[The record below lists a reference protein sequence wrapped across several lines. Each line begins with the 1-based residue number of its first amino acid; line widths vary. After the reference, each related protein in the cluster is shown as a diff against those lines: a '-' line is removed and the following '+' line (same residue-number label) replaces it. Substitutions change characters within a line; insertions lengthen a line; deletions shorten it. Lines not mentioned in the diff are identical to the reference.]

1 MAIIGIDL
9 GTTNSLA
16 AVWRNGKCELIPNSF
31 GEFLTPSVVGFD
43 DDDSLIVGK
52 IAKQRLISHPGMTA
66 ASFKCFM
73 GTNQEIELGGKS
85 FTPAELSSFVL
96 RQLKAD
102 AELYLGEPVEEAVIS
117 VPAYFDDNGR
127 SATKLAGE
135 LAGLKVE
142 RIINEPS
149 AAALAYRQSTN
160 EDAMFLIFDFGG
172 GTLDISIVDI
182 FDSVI
187 EIVSVAGDN
196 HLGGDNFN
204 RAIAEYFCKVNQ
216 LNYASLPDEVKA
228 VVLKQAELCKIA
240 LSTQKDAA
248 MVLHF
253 NNEVYTL
260 ALDNQKLLEITASVF
275 ERIEAPV
282 VKALQDAYIGA
293 DEISQVILIGG
304 SSHML
309 LVQRYLEN
317 LFRREITVTISPDTA
332 VAVGAGIAA
341 GIKARNEEIKDMV
354 LTDICPF
361 SLGVNTFNKDDPN
374 LPYFSPII
382 ERNTTLPASIVDK
395 YYTSVDNQTVMA
407 IRIAQGEKMYFKH
420 NLYLGE
426 IEVDVTPAPA
436 GQRGVDVRFT
446 YDINGIL
453 QVDVTSHETGK
464 TISKTIVNNN
474 RLTETEIQTKLSQ
487 LEKIK
492 VHPRELDENK
502 LLIARAESL
511 FEECPVH
518 FREALKNRL
527 ESFNEILSSQNA
539 RMIRKSA
546 KGFKGFLDLIECG
559 GFNPFASLQNFDY
572 DVDYDEDD
580 NAYEED

>member
-16 AVWRNGKCELIPNSF
+16 SVWRNGRCELIPNSF
-31 GEFLTPSVVGFD
+31 GEFLTPSVVGLD
-43 DDDSLIVGK
+43 DDGSIIIGK
-52 IAKQRLISHPGMTA
+52 IAKQRLISHPGKTA

-73 GTNQEIELGGKS
+73 GTDKEILLDS
-85 FTPAELSSFVL
+85 RVFTPPELSSFIL
-96 RQLKAD
+96 RQLKED

-149 AAALAYRQSTN
+149 AAALAYKQDTDN
-160 EDAMFLIFDFGG
+160 EDMFLIFDFGG

-182 FDSVI
+182 FESVI
-187 EIVSVAGDN
+187 EIIAVAGDN

-204 RAIAEYFCKVNQ
+204 QTIAEYFCQANK
-216 LNYASLPDEVKA
+216 LKYAGLPNEIKA
-228 VVLKQAELCKIA
+228 IILKQAELCKIA
-240 LSTQKDAA
+240 LSTQSDAA
-248 MVLHF
+248 MVLNF

-260 ALDNQKLLEITASVF
+260 ALDNQKLLDITASIF
-275 ERIEAPV
+275 EKIEAPI
-282 VKALQDAYIGA
+282 VKAMQDAKVMSGA
-293 DEISQVILIGG
+293 LTDIILIGG

-309 LVQRYLEN
+309 LVQKYLEN
-317 LFRREITVTISPDTA
+317 LFHRKITVTISPDTA
-332 VAVGAGIAA
+332 VAIGVGIAA
-341 GIKARNEEIKDMV
+341 GIKERDEDVKDMV

-361 SLGVNTFNKDDPN
+361 SLGTNVHNEDNYDE
-374 LPYFSPII
+374 PYFLPII
-382 ERNTTLPASIVDK
+382 ERNSTLPSSIVK
-395 YYTSVDNQTVMA
+395 PLYTAADNQSTL
-407 IRIAQGEKMYFKH
+407 RFGIAQGEKMYFRH

-426 IEVDVTPAPA
+426 IVLDVTPAPK
-436 GQRGVDVRFT
+436 GERGADVRFT

-474 RLTETEIQTKLSQ
+474 RLTQDEIELRLKQ
-487 LEKIK
+487 LKKIK
-492 VHPRELDENK
+492 IHPRDLDENK

-511 FEECPVH
+511 YEECSINL
-518 FREALKNRL
+518 REVLQDRL
-527 ESFNEILSSQNA
+527 QLFNTVLSSQDT
-539 RMIRKSA
+539 RKIRKAA
-546 KGFKGFLDLIECG
+546 KGFKSFLDLIESG
-559 GFNPFASLQNFDY
+559 GFNPFADY
-572 DVDYDEDD
+572 SSYEYEDDED
-580 NAYEED
+580 YEEED

>member
-16 AVWRNGKCELIPNSF
+16 SVWRNGRCELIPNSF
-31 GEFLTPSVVGFD
+31 GEFLTPSVVGLD
-43 DDDSLIVGK
+43 DDGSIIIGK
-52 IAKQRLISHPGMTA
+52 IAKQRLISHPGRTA

-73 GTNQEIELGGKS
+73 GTDKEILLDNKV
-85 FTPAELSSFVL
+85 FTPPELSSFIL
-96 RQLKAD
+96 RQLKED

-149 AAALAYRQSTN
+149 AAALAYKQDTDN
-160 EDAMFLIFDFGG
+160 EDMFLIFDFGG

-182 FDSVI
+182 FESVI
-187 EIVSVAGDN
+187 EIIAVAGDN

-204 RAIAEYFCKVNQ
+204 QTIAEYFCQANK
-216 LNYASLPDEVKA
+216 LKYAGLPNEIKA
-228 VVLKQAELCKIA
+228 IILKQAELCKIA
-240 LSTQKDAA
+240 LSTQSDAA
-248 MVLHF
+248 MVLNF

-260 ALDNQKLLEITASVF
+260 ALDNQKLLDITASIF
-275 ERIEAPV
+275 EKIEAPI
-282 VKALQDAYIGA
+282 VKAMQDAKVMSGA
-293 DEISQVILIGG
+293 LTDIILIGG

-309 LVQRYLEN
+309 LVQKYLEN
-317 LFRREITVTISPDTA
+317 LFHRKITVTISPDTA
-332 VAVGAGIAA
+332 VAIGVGIAA
-341 GIKARNEEIKDMV
+341 GIKERDEDVKDMV

-361 SLGVNTFNKDDPN
+361 SLGTNVHNEDNYDE
-374 LPYFSPII
+374 PYFLPII
-382 ERNTTLPASIVDK
+382 ERNSTLPSSIVK
-395 YYTSVDNQTVMA
+395 PLYTAADNQTTL
-407 IRIAQGEKMYFKH
+407 RFGIAQGEKMYFRH

-426 IEVDVTPAPA
+426 IVLDVTPAPK
-436 GQRGVDVRFT
+436 GERGADVRFT

-474 RLTETEIQTKLSQ
+474 RLTQDEIELRLKQ
-487 LEKIK
+487 LKKIK
-492 VHPRELDENK
+492 IHPRDLDENK

-511 FEECPVH
+511 YEECSINL
-518 FREALKNRL
+518 REVLQDRL
-527 ESFNEILSSQNA
+527 QLFNTVLSSQDT
-539 RMIRKSA
+539 RKIRKAA
-546 KGFKGFLDLIECG
+546 KGFKSFLDLIESG
-559 GFNPFASLQNFDY
+559 GFNPFADY
-572 DVDYDEDD
+572 SSYEYEDDED
-580 NAYEED
+580 YEEED

>member
-16 AVWRNGKCELIPNSF
+16 SVWRNGRCELIPNSF
-31 GEFLTPSVVGFD
+31 GEFLTPSVVGLD
-43 DDDSLIVGK
+43 DDGSIIIGK
-52 IAKQRLISHPGMTA
+52 IAKQRLISHPGRTA

-73 GTNQEIELGGKS
+73 GTDKEILLDNKV
-85 FTPAELSSFVL
+85 FTPPELSSFIL
-96 RQLKAD
+96 RQLKED

-149 AAALAYRQSTN
+149 AAALAYKQDTDN
-160 EDAMFLIFDFGG
+160 EDMFLIFDFGG

-182 FDSVI
+182 FESVI
-187 EIVSVAGDN
+187 EIIAVAGDN

-204 RAIAEYFCKVNQ
+204 QTIAEYFCQANK
-216 LNYASLPDEVKA
+216 LKYAGLPNEVKA
-228 VVLKQAELCKIA
+228 IILKQAELCKIA
-240 LSTQKDAA
+240 LSTQSDAA
-248 MVLHF
+248 MVLNF

-260 ALDNQKLLEITASVF
+260 ALDNQKLLDITASIF
-275 ERIEAPV
+275 EKIEAPI
-282 VKALQDAYIGA
+282 VKAMQDAKVMSGA
-293 DEISQVILIGG
+293 LTDIILIGG

-309 LVQRYLEN
+309 LVQKYLEN
-317 LFRREITVTISPDTA
+317 LFHRKITVTISPDTA
-332 VAVGAGIAA
+332 VAIGVGIAA
-341 GIKARNEEIKDMV
+341 GIKERDEDVKDMV

-361 SLGVNTFNKDDPN
+361 SLGTNVHNEDNYDE
-374 LPYFSPII
+374 PYFLPII
-382 ERNTTLPASIVDK
+382 ERNSTLPSSIVK
-395 YYTSVDNQTVMA
+395 PLYTAADNQTTL
-407 IRIAQGEKMYFKH
+407 RFGIAQGEKMYFRH

-426 IEVDVTPAPA
+426 IVLDVTPAPK
-436 GQRGVDVRFT
+436 GERGADVRFT

-474 RLTETEIQTKLSQ
+474 RLTQDEIELRLKQ
-487 LEKIK
+487 LKKIK
-492 VHPRELDENK
+492 IHPRDLDENK

-511 FEECPVH
+511 YEECSINL
-518 FREALKNRL
+518 REVLQDRL
-527 ESFNEILSSQNA
+527 QLFNTVLSSQDT
-539 RMIRKSA
+539 RKIRKAA
-546 KGFKGFLDLIECG
+546 KGFKSFLDLIETG
-559 GFNPFASLQNFDY
+559 GFNPFADY
-572 DVDYDEDD
+572 NSYEYEDDED
-580 NAYEED
+580 YEEED

>member
-16 AVWRNGKCELIPNSF
+16 SVWRNGRCELIPNSF

-43 DDDSLIVGK
+43 DDGSIIIGK
-52 IAKQRLISHPGMTA
+52 IAKQRLISHPGKTA

-73 GTNQEIELGGKS
+73 GTDKEILLDSKV
-85 FTPAELSSFVL
+85 FTPPELSSFIL
-96 RQLKAD
+96 RQLKED

-149 AAALAYRQSTN
+149 AAALAYKQNTDN
-160 EDAMFLIFDFGG
+160 EDMFLIFDFGG

-187 EIVSVAGDN
+187 EIIAVAGDN

-204 RAIAEYFCKVNQ
+204 QTIAEYFCEANK
-216 LNYASLPDEVKA
+216 LRYAVLPNEVKA
-228 VVLKQAELCKIA
+228 IILKQAELCKIA
-240 LSTQKDAA
+240 LSTQSDAA
-248 MVLHF
+248 MVLNF

-260 ALDNQKLLEITASVF
+260 ALDNQKLLDITASIF
-275 ERIEAPV
+275 EKIEAPI
-282 VKALQDAYIGA
+282 VKAMQDARVMSGA
-293 DEISQVILIGG
+293 LTDIILIGG

-309 LVQRYLEN
+309 LVQKYLEN
-317 LFRREITVTISPDTA
+317 LFHREISVTISPDTA
-332 VAVGAGIAA
+332 VAIGVGIAA
-341 GIKARNEEIKDMV
+341 GIKERNEDVKDMV

-361 SLGVNTFNKDDPN
+361 SLGTNVMNEDNHDE
-374 LPYFSPII
+374 PYFLPII
-382 ERNTTLPASIVDK
+382 ERNSTLPSSIVK
-395 YYTSVDNQTVMA
+395 PLFTAADNQTVL
-407 IRIAQGEKMYFKH
+407 RFGIAQGEKMYFKQ

-426 IEVDVTPAPA
+426 LVLDVTPAPK
-436 GQRGVDVRFT
+436 GERGADVRFT

-474 RLTETEIQTKLSQ
+474 RLTEDEVESKLKE
-487 LEKIK
+487 LKKIK
-492 VHPRELDENK
+492 IHPRDLDENK
-502 LLIARAESL
+502 LILARAESL
-511 FEECPVH
+511 YEECSIN
-518 FREALKNRL
+518 FREVLRERL
-527 ESFNEILSSQNA
+527 QMFNSVLSSQDI
-539 RMIRKSA
+539 RQIRKATKS
-546 KGFKGFLDLIECG
+546 FKAFLDLIDSG
-559 GFNPFASLQNFDY
+559 GFNPFADYSAYDY
-572 DVDYDEDD
+572 DDD
-580 NAYEED
+580 EED